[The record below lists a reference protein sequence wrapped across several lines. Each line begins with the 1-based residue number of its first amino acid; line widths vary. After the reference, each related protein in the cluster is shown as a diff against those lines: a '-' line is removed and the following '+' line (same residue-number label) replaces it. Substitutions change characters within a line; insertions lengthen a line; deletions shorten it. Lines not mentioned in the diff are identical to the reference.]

1 MAIFEWQD
9 RLLTGVQEIDEHHR
23 HLVGLLNSTYQD
35 FLRHAPSVLL
45 AKLFEELVDYATY
58 HFAAEEALMLESGYP
73 GLLQHKEEHDQ
84 FSRSVVEMHRNFLE
98 KQQPFFLEILTFL
111 QTWLESHIL
120 KSDGEFGRFLAQQ
133 NMK

>member
-9 RLLTGVQEIDEHHR
+9 RLLTGVQEIDDHHR
-23 HLVGLLNSTYQD
+23 HLVGLLNTTYRD
-35 FLRHAPSVLL
+35 FLRHAHPDLL
-45 AKLFEELVDYATY
+45 SKVFEELVDYATY
-58 HFAAEEALMLESGYP
+58 HFAAEEALMLKGGYP

-84 FSRSVVEMHRNFLE
+84 FSGNVLEMHRNFLE
-98 KQQPFFLEILTFL
+98 KQKPFFLEILTFL